1 MYNKEQR
8 NRIGRVAWSALA
20 LLLGVLVIIPMIA
33 REVYQ
38 SKTTHQPIEWD
49 DIAVY
54 GLFILVF
61 SLFHWCIIDMMDMQW
76 WLAL

>member
-1 MYNKEQR
+1 MYNKEKR
-8 NRIGRVAWSALA
+8 NRIGLIAWSALA
-20 LLLGVLVIIPMIA
+20 LLLGVLVIIPMVA
-33 REVYQ
+33 REAYQ
-38 SKTTHQPIEWD
+38 SKTTSQPIEWD

>member
-8 NRIGRVAWSALA
+8 NRIGLIAWSALA

-38 SKTTHQPIEWD
+38 SKTTRQPIEWD

-61 SLFHWCIIDMMDMQW
+61 SLFHWCIIDMVSLPW
-76 WLAL
+76 WLAF